1 MANINTIRLKK
12 IEFRFDITLP
22 LFTIDTIIPY
32 IEEVFNKIIEKRKG
46 HNMGRN
52 MIYTISRQHGSGGR
66 EVGRQLAERLG
77 VKVYDQ
83 ELLNE
88 AAKNSG
94 YSKEL
99 FEYNDEKAT
108 NSFLY
113 ALYMG
118 SRYTQE
124 LPLNHRLFMAQFET
138 IQKLAQEGPCVFV
151 GRCADYAL
159 KDFENTVNAFVFAD
173 LEYRQK
179 RVRDVYGVERKL
191 VKSAIS
197 RVDKQRANY
206 YNFYTD
212 KDWSKADSYEI
223 CLDTSAVGIEG
234 VVDILLAF
242 GERKAEYLNI

>member
-1 MANINTIRLKK
+1 MNN
-12 IEFRFDITLP
+12 
-22 LFTIDTIIPY
+22 
-32 IEEVFNKIIEKRKG
+32 
-46 HNMGRN
+46 N

-66 EVGRQLAERLG
+66 DIGKLLATRLG

-99 FEYNDEKAT
+99 LEYNDERPT

-118 SRYTQE
+118 SSYTQE

-159 KDFENTVNAFVFAD
+159 KDFENTVNAFIFAD
-173 LEYRQK
+173 MEFREK
-179 RVRDVYGVERKL
+179 RVREVYGVERKQA
-191 VKSAIS
+191 KSAIS

-223 CLDTSAVGIEG
+223 CLDTGALGVEG
-234 VVDILLAF
+234 VVDVLLAF
-242 GERKAEYLNI
+242 GEKKAEYINI